1 MEAKKWIGVDI
12 HKKQMTV
19 CVILETGQR
28 EVKRY
33 ERNSAGIADFL
44 REIDKDTVIG
54 IESTTWT
61 WGLAKKAKEQAKDVL
76 VLNTVELKSLMDKT
90 KKTDRI
96 DAIKIAV
103 IIRRFEKDELSVC
116 AIKTEKWA
124 VVKGLLNMRER
135 LVRQKVETK
144 NLIIATLD
152 YWGIEVLRK
161 LFLSKKRDRELLEN
175 ISLAE
180 PLKEAVKSQYE
191 MIEFFDNSIKEL
203 DEKIHRICSPEK
215 GYQVITENIN
225 GIGKTCGAYLASKIE
240 DIGRFADQKK
250 LVAYLGL
257 APKVNE
263 SDDKNKGGHI
273 SGNTDKALL
282 RVVVQ
287 AAWAAVRYDADMRR
301 YYEFLRTRMCGQKA
315 IIAVARKLIVQVF
328 YMMKSC
334 KA

>member
-1 MEAKKWIGVDI
+1 MEAKKWVGVDI

-19 CVILETGQR
+19 CFINETGQR
-28 EVKRY
+28 DIKRY

-44 REIDKDTVIG
+44 REIDRDTVIG

-61 WGLAKKAKEQAKDVL
+61 WGLAKKAEILAKDVL
-76 VLNTVELKSLMDKT
+76 ILNTVELKSLMDKT

-96 DAIKIAV
+96 DAVKIAI

-116 AIKTEKWA
+116 ALKTEKWA
-124 VVKGLLNMRER
+124 VVKGLLNIREK

-144 NLIIATLD
+144 NMIIATLD
-152 YWGIEVLRK
+152 YWGIEVEKK
-161 LFLSKKRDRELLEN
+161 LFLSRKRDWKLLNN
-175 ISLAE
+175 INLAE
-180 PLKEAVKSQYE
+180 ALKEEVKSQYE
-191 MIEFFDNSIKEL
+191 MIELFNSRIKEL
-203 DEKIHRICSPEK
+203 DNKIQKICSPEK
-215 GYQVITENIN
+215 SYQAITENIN
-225 GIGKTCGAYLASKIE
+225 GIGKTCGAYLVSKIE
-240 DIGRFADQKK
+240 NIDRFENQKK

-287 AAWAAVRYDADMRR
+287 AAWAAVRYDAEMRR
-301 YYEFLRTRMCGQKA
+301 YYEFLRTRMCGPKA
-315 IIAVARKLIVQVF
+315 IIAIARKLIVQVF
-328 YMMKSC
+328 FVMKNF

>member
-12 HKKQMTV
+12 HKKQLTV
-19 CVILETGQR
+19 CIILETGQK

-33 ERNSAGIADFL
+33 ERNSAGISDFL

-61 WGLAKKAKEQAKDVL
+61 WGLAKRAKERAKDVL
-76 VLNTVELKSLMDKT
+76 ILNTVELKNLMDKT

-96 DAIKIAV
+96 DAAKIAV
-103 IIRRFEKDELSVC
+103 IIRRFEKEELSTC

-124 VVKGLLNMRER
+124 LVKGLLNIREK

-152 YWGIEVLRK
+152 YWGIEIEKK
-161 LFLSKKRDRELLEN
+161 LFISYKRDKAFLEN
-175 ISLAE
+175 IALE
-180 PLKEAVKSQYE
+180 KELKEEIINQYE
-191 MIEFFDNSIKEL
+191 LTEQFDSSIKEVDL
-203 DEKIHRICSPEK
+203 KINGLCCSDK
-215 GYQVITENIN
+215 GYQAITKNIN
-225 GIGKTCGAYLASKIE
+225 GIGVTCGAYLTSKIE
-240 DIGRFADQKK
+240 NIERFDDQKK

-257 APKVNE
+257 APKVNS

-282 RVVVQ
+282 RVLVQ
-287 AAWAAVRYDADMRR
+287 AAWASVRYDPEMR
-301 YYEFLRTRMCGQKA
+301 YYYETLKLRMAGQKA
-315 IIAVARKLIVQVF
+315 IIAIARKLIVKV
-328 YMMKSC
+328 YYTMKEI